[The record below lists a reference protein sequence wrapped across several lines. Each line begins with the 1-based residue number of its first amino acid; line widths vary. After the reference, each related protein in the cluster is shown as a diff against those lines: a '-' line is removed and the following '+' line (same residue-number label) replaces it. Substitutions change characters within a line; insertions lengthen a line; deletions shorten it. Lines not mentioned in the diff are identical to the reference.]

1 MITTGAAVLCSRVIK
16 VKSNSLWSCTWLTHY
31 SSAYVKL
38 WQSCTE
44 EEAGHIFKG
53 KRASLPFCPELNNS
67 KKVSWH
73 SLILPLNTHLVTAL
87 TLCWVKCC
95 VQLHWKVMGEWDN
108 ATGSLRHSPSSA
120 KLYQCDFTQR
130 RKLLTRTRLLTA
142 AWTAATGAVRS
153 GIPFP
158 STSPSSCIITRWD
171 ICWATGSR
179 ILSIVFVWKTGMV
192 TTLEHYL
199 SKNSTTKGSFLQ
211 IALYRSL
218 KQSTRD
224 LFPPRIVLPFVWR
237 LQVQWK
243 HEREKTP
250 SQRVSASNL
259 NVNQRFPPSSQS
271 MNENARFL
279 DCDWLLGLPLRIG
292 TAFFHTDEFARDPSA
307 P

>member
-120 KLYQCDFTQR
+120 KLYQCDFIQR

-211 IALYRSL
+211 ISLYRSL
-218 KQSTRD
+218 KQSTHD
-224 LFPPRIVLPFVWR
+224 LFPPRIVLPTTSTMKTWTR
-237 LQVQWK
+237 KNSQPES
-243 HEREKTP
+243 EREQPKRQPT
-250 SQRVSASNL
+250 VSAF
-259 NVNQRFPPSSQS
+259 FPI
-271 MNENARFL
+271 NERERTL
-279 DCDWLLGLPLRIG
+279 PRLWLVIRAAALYRDRLLPYWRVC
-292 TAFFHTDEFARDPSA
+292 
-307 P
+307 